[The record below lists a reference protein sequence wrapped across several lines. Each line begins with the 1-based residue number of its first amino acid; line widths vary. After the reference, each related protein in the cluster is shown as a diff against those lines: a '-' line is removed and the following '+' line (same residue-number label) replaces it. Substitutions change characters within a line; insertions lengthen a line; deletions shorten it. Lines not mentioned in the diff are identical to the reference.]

1 MYLEPRQRMF
11 NEAMPSVATS
21 EATENNSVAKDTRSM
36 FIERTYGAKFT
47 EDGKVSLSQQG
58 Q

>member
-1 MYLEPRQRMF
+1 MF